1 MATFGRLTRHRR
13 ADRSLFADETLY
25 YDVNAT
31 QPPRSAPK
39 PEATLYKPRSTN
51 ASMDA
56 NKKLREKVAA
66 LEAEIDIVV
75 LHTNAKKAEEQKT
88 TIADPPRDEVAMEEP
103 KADKFKM
110 EQASRSPVKPI
121 YVVIKEVYP
130 DIDELAR
137 FMVQEYCNG
146 RADSA
151 GRCSD
156 QKEMTPNGELRGRA
170 YITLKYGDDQHDTIV
185 KYLSWM

>member
-1 MATFGRLTRHRR
+1 M
-13 ADRSLFADETLY
+13 
-25 YDVNAT
+25 NAT
-31 QPPRSAPK
+31 QRPRSPPK
-39 PEATLYKPRSTN
+39 SVDTKYKPGGTS
-51 ASMDA
+51 APMDA
-56 NKKLREKVAA
+56 NKRLKEKVDS
-66 LEAEIDIVV
+66 LEAEVVV
-75 LHTNAKKAEEQKT
+75 LHANAKQAEEGKS